1 MGHGARKLMAFKMRG
16 ALIILLFMS
25 AGALQSTAQ
34 EFTVMF
40 YNTENLFDTVDD
52 TLTDDAEFLPGGERR
67 WTYSRYWKKIDAL
80 SRVIASAGGWETPF
94 LVGLCE
100 VENRNVVGDLC
111 TRSVLANAGYNVIH
125 RDSPDSRG
133 IDPALMYRSQHVKV
147 IESRA
152 WVPAMGPAEAFGS
165 RNLLYVK
172 TLIQGDTLHLI
183 LCHWPSRRGGLLA
196 AERLRET
203 MASLVISKVDSIQAA
218 AGGMASVIVTG
229 DFNSTPS
236 EPVMVRLA
244 EEGGMANL
252 SAAIAKNEKG
262 SYRYRGLWEM
272 IDQVLVS
279 DIMTTGK
286 GEFSALPHDFS
297 VFDANFL
304 LEDDPDYPG
313 KRPVAT
319 YRAFKWEGGYSDHL
333 PVLVSISH
341 K

>member
-1 MGHGARKLMAFKMRG
+1 MRVV
-16 ALIILLFMS
+16 LIILLFMTV
-25 AGALQSTAQ
+25 GRLQTTGQ

-52 TLTDDAEFLPGGERR
+52 TLTDDAEFLPAGERR
-67 WTYSRYWKKIDAL
+67 WTYNRYWKKVDAL
-80 SRVIASAGGWETPF
+80 SRVIAAAGGWETPF

-100 VENRNVVGDLC
+100 VENRNVVSDLAN
-111 TRSVLANAGYNVIH
+111 RSVLVNAGYGVVH

-133 IDPALMYRSQHVKV
+133 IDPALMYRTQHVRV

-152 WVPAMGPAEAFGS
+152 WIPALAPGEVFGS

-172 TLIQGDTLHLI
+172 TVIQGDTLHLI
-183 LCHWPSRRGGLLA
+183 LCHWPSRRGGVLA
-196 AERLRET
+196 AERLREAV
-203 MASLVISKVDSIQAA
+203 ASLVISKVDSIQAD
-218 AGGMASVIVTG
+218 AGGGASVMVMG

-236 EPVMVRLA
+236 EEVMVRMA
-244 EEGGMANL
+244 NESGMANL

-262 SYRYRGLWEM
+262 SYRYQGLWEM

-279 DIMTTGK
+279 DIMTTGD
-286 GEFSALPHDFS
+286 GEFSALPQDFS
-297 VFDANFL
+297 VFDAAFL

-313 KRPVAT
+313 KRPSAT
-319 YRAFKWEGGYSDHL
+319 YRAYKWEGGYSDHL
-333 PVLVSISH
+333 PVLVTVRH

>member
-1 MGHGARKLMAFKMRG
+1 MKQIFYILM
-16 ALIILLFMS
+16 ILMVIS
-25 AGALQSTAQ
+25 AEVGAQ

-52 TLTDDAEFLPGGERR
+52 SLTDDSEFLPGGDRR
-67 WTYSRYWKKIDAL
+67 WTYNRYWKKIDAL

-100 VENRNVVGDLC
+100 VENRNVVGDLSD
-111 TRSVLANAGYNVIH
+111 RSVLANAGYGVIH
-125 RDSPDSRG
+125 HDSPDSRG
-133 IDPALMYRSQHVKV
+133 IDPALIYRSQHVRV
-147 IESRA
+147 IESRGWIPPMA
-152 WVPAMGPAEAFGS
+152 PGEVFNS

-172 TLIQGDTLHLI
+172 TLIYGDTLHLI
-183 LCHWPSRRGGLLA
+183 LCHWPSRRGGVLA
-196 AERLRET
+196 AERLREAV
-203 MASLVISKVDSIQAA
+203 ASLVISKVDSIQAA
-218 AGGMASVIVTG
+218 AGGRASVIVTG

-244 EEGGMANL
+244 EESGMANL
-252 SAAIAKNEKG
+252 SAAMAKNEKG

-279 DIMTTGK
+279 DIMTTGE
-286 GEFSALPHDFS
+286 GAFTALPQDFS
-297 VFDANFL
+297 VFDASFL

-313 KRPVAT
+313 KRPLAT
-319 YRAFKWEGGYSDHL
+319 YRAYKWEGGYSDHL
-333 PVLVSISH
+333 AVLVRISH

>member
-1 MGHGARKLMAFKMRG
+1 MVATAEVE
-16 ALIILLFMS
+16 
-25 AGALQSTAQ
+25 AQ

-67 WTYSRYWKKIDAL
+67 WTYNRYEKKIDAL

-100 VENRNVVGDLC
+100 VENRNVVNDLC
-111 TRSVLANAGYNVIH
+111 TKTVLANAGYRVIH
-125 RDSPDSRG
+125 HDSPDSRG
-133 IDPALMYRSQHVKV
+133 IDPALMYRSQHVRV

-152 WVPAMGPAEAFGS
+152 WIPFTAPGEVFNS

-172 TLIQGDTLHLI
+172 TLIHGDTLHLI
-183 LCHWPSRRGGLLA
+183 LCHWPSRRGGVLA
-196 AERLRET
+196 AERLREAV
-203 MASLVISKVDSIQAA
+203 ASLVISKVDSIQAA
-218 AGGMASVIVTG
+218 AGGKASVIVTG

-236 EPVMVRLA
+236 EAVMLKLA
-244 EEGGMANL
+244 EESGMANL

-279 DIMTTGK
+279 DIMATGE
-286 GEFSALPHDFS
+286 GEFTALPADFS
-297 VFDANFL
+297 VFDASFL

-313 KRPVAT
+313 KRPLAT
-319 YRAFKWEGGYSDHL
+319 YRAYKWEGGYSDHL
-333 PVLVSISH
+333 PVLVRISH

>member
-1 MGHGARKLMAFKMRG
+1 MKEVIF
-16 ALIILLFMS
+16 ILLVLMMTS
-25 AGALQSTAQ
+25 AEVGAQ

-67 WTYSRYWKKIDAL
+67 WTYNRYEKKIDAL

-100 VENRNVVGDLC
+100 VENRNVVNDLC
-111 TRSVLANAGYNVIH
+111 TKTVLANAGYRVIH
-125 RDSPDSRG
+125 HDSPDSRG
-133 IDPALMYRSQHVKV
+133 IDPALMYRSQYVRV

-152 WVPAMGPAEAFGS
+152 WIPFTAPGEVFNS

-172 TLIQGDTLHLI
+172 TLIHGDTLHLI
-183 LCHWPSRRGGLLA
+183 LCHWPSRRGGVLA
-196 AERLRET
+196 AERLREAV
-203 MASLVISKVDSIQAA
+203 ASLVISKVDSIQAA
-218 AGGMASVIVTG
+218 AGGKASVIVTG

-236 EPVMVRLA
+236 EAVMLKLA
-244 EEGGMANL
+244 EESGMANL
-252 SAAIAKNEKG
+252 SAATAKNEKG

-279 DIMTTGK
+279 DFMVNGG
-286 GEFSALPHDFS
+286 GEFITSPDDFS
-297 VFDANFL
+297 VFDASFL

-313 KRPVAT
+313 KRPLAT
-319 YRAFKWEGGYSDHL
+319 YRAYKWEGGYSDHL
-333 PVLVSISH
+333 PVLVRISH

>member
-1 MGHGARKLMAFKMRG
+1 MRG
-16 ALIILLFMS
+16 ALIIFLFMS
-25 AGALQSTAQ
+25 AGALQSIAQ

-52 TLTDDAEFLPGGERR
+52 SLTDDGEFLPGGERR
-67 WTYSRYWKKIDAL
+67 WTYNRYWKKIDAL

-100 VENRNVVGDLC
+100 VENRNVVGDLSN
-111 TRSVLANAGYNVIH
+111 RSVLANAGYGVVH

-133 IDPALMYRSQHVKV
+133 IDPALMYRSQHVRV
-147 IESRA
+147 IESRGWIPPMA
-152 WVPAMGPAEAFGS
+152 PGEDFNS

-172 TLIQGDTLHLI
+172 TLIYGDTLHLI
-183 LCHWPSRRGGLLA
+183 FCHWPSRRGGVLA
-196 AERLRET
+196 AERLREAV
-203 MASLVISKVDSIQAA
+203 ASLVIAKVDSIQAA
-218 AGGMASVIVTG
+218 AGGRASVIVTG

-244 EEGGMANL
+244 DEGGMANL
-252 SAAIAKNEKG
+252 SAAMAKNEKG

-279 DIMTTGK
+279 DIMTTGD
-286 GEFSALPHDFS
+286 GDFTALPQHFS
-297 VFDANFL
+297 VFDVSFL

-313 KRPVAT
+313 KRPLAT
-319 YRAFKWEGGYSDHL
+319 YRAYKWEGGYSDHL
-333 PVLVSISH
+333 PVLVRISH

>member
-1 MGHGARKLMAFKMRG
+1 MRVV
-16 ALIILLFMS
+16 LIILLFMS
-25 AGALQSTAQ
+25 AGARQSTAQ

-52 TLTDDAEFLPGGERR
+52 TLTDDAEFLPAGDRR
-67 WTYSRYWKKIDAL
+67 WTYNRYWKKIDAL

-100 VENRNVVGDLC
+100 VENRNVVIDLC
-111 TRSVLANAGYNVIH
+111 NRSVLANAGYNVTH

-133 IDPALMYRSQHVKV
+133 IDPALMYRSQHVRV

-152 WVPAMGPAEAFGS
+152 WTPVMAPGEVFGS

-172 TLIQGDTLHLI
+172 TLIHGDTLHLI
-183 LCHWPSRRGGLLA
+183 LCHWPSRRGGTLA
-196 AERLRET
+196 AERLREA
-203 MASLVISKVDSIQAA
+203 MASLVISKVDSIQAV
-218 AGGMASVIVTG
+218 AGGGASVIVTG
-229 DFNSTPS
+229 DFNATPS

-244 EEGGMANL
+244 EESGMANL
-252 SAAIAKNEKG
+252 SAAMAKNEKG

-279 DIMTTGK
+279 EIMTTGE
-286 GEFSALPHDFS
+286 GAFTASPQDFS
-297 VFDANFL
+297 VFDASFL

-313 KRPVAT
+313 KRPLAT
-319 YRAFKWEGGYSDHL
+319 YRAYKWEGGYSDHL
-333 PVLVSISH
+333 PVLVRISH